1 LADLYTYRSRNRF
14 LAPSSSV
21 AAKILMS
28 RSGEPLVPVDPILR
42 APLVEDPQITQ
53 ITQIIVRA
61 SDNPVC

>member
-1 LADLYTYRSRNRF
+1 
-14 LAPSSSV
+14 
-21 AAKILMS
+21 MS